1 MADKTQIVITSSK
14 TVDEHV
20 LEILSMFNQG
30 VNEVELKGYGRE
42 INKLVDVYNQLKD
55 KLGEGVKLENAKT
68 GSEVREKRRI
78 SYLLIRLSKV
88 Y

>member
-55 KLGEGVKLENAKT
+55 KLGEGVKLENAQT

-78 SYLLIRLSKV
+78 SYLLIRLSKA